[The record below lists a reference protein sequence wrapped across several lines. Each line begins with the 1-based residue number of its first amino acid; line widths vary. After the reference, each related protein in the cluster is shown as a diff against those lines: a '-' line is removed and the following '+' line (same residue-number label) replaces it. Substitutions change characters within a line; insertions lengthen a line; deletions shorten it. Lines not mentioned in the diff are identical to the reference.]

1 MATTRFIAMH
11 INKGKNIAQCIK
23 NRIDYAINPDKTE
36 NGKYISSYGCNP
48 ENIQGEFLLSK
59 SIYANKTG
67 REQKND
73 VIAYQIRQ
81 SFKPGE
87 VTPQKANDIGYK
99 LAMKFTKGNY
109 AFIVAT
115 HIDKSHIHNHI
126 IFNSTSL
133 DCNKKFRDFLG
144 SGKAIRKISD
154 YICIENGLSIIEN
167 PKKTKSNYGKWLGNK
182 KQTSHSE
189 KLRIK
194 IDEALQQK
202 PKNINEF
209 FNIMKEL
216 GYEIKTGKHIAFKS
230 SEQKKYIRLN
240 SLGKGYT
247 QQDIFNKIEGKT
259 QYFNKNTYEKNINFI
274 IDIQEKINEGKGKGY
289 AHWAKIFNAKQISA
303 TLNYIS
309 ENNIQNYDVLDEK
322 VKKINESFNNIS
334 NEIKDREKRMNDI
347 NQLKK
352 HIINYLKTKDIYN
365 AYKQKN
371 FSIKFYEEHKEELI
385 INKSSKEFFDKY
397 NIKKLPSIKSLQCK
411 YMELLYENKKAYKQY
426 HKLKKDM
433 KELLIIKSNIDYILN
448 GKCSKKELKKTEKE
462 I

>member
-48 ENIQGEFLLSK
+48 ETIQGEFLLSK

-67 REQKND
+67 REQKNN

-144 SGKAIRKISD
+144 SAKAIRKISD

-259 QYFNKNTYEKNINFI
+259 QYFNKNIYEKNINFI
-274 IDIQEKINEGKGKGY
+274 IDIQEKINEGKSEGY
-289 AHWAKIFNAKQISA
+289 VHWAKIFNAKQISA

-322 VKKINESFNNIS
+322 VKKISESFNNIS
-334 NEIKDREKRMNDI
+334 DEIKDREKQMNDI

-365 AYKQKN
+365 TYKQKN

-385 INKSSKEFFDKY
+385 INKSSKKFFDKY

-448 GKCSKKELKKTEKE
+448 GQCSKKELKKTEKE

>member
-11 INKGKNIAQCIK
+11 INKGKSLAQCIK

-36 NGKYISSYGCNP
+36 NGKYISSYGCNS
-48 ENIQGEFLLSK
+48 ETIQGEFLLSK
-59 SIYANKTG
+59 SVYASKTG

-209 FNIMKEL
+209 FNIMEEL

-274 IDIQEKINEGKGKGY
+274 IDIQEKINEGKGEGY

-322 VKKINESFNNIS
+322 VKKISESFNNIS
-334 NEIKDREKRMNDI
+334 DEIKDREKRMNDI

-426 HKLKKDM
+426 HKLKKEM

-448 GKCSKKELKKTEKE
+448 GQCSKKELKKTEKE

>member
-11 INKGKNIAQCIK
+11 INKGKSIAQCIK

-48 ENIQGEFLLSK
+48 ETIQGEFLLSK
-59 SIYANKTG
+59 SVYASKTG

-209 FNIMKEL
+209 FNIMKQL

-259 QYFNKNTYEKNINFI
+259 QYFNKNIYEKNINFI
-274 IDIQEKINEGKGKGY
+274 IDIQEKINEGKGEGY

-322 VKKINESFNNIS
+322 VKKISESFNNIS
-334 NEIKDREKRMNDI
+334 DEIKDREKRMYDI

-426 HKLKKDM
+426 HKLKKEM

-448 GKCSKKELKKTEKE
+448 GQCSKKELKKTEKE
-462 I
+462 L

>member
-48 ENIQGEFLLSK
+48 ETIQGEFLLSK

-67 REQKND
+67 REQKNN

-144 SGKAIRKISD
+144 SAKAIRKISD

-259 QYFNKNTYEKNINFI
+259 QYFNKNIYEKNINFI
-274 IDIQEKINEGKGKGY
+274 IDIQEKINEGKSEGY
-289 AHWAKIFNAKQISA
+289 VHWAKIFNAKQISA

-322 VKKINESFNNIS
+322 VKKISESFNNIS
-334 NEIKDREKRMNDI
+334 DEIKDREKQMNDI

-365 AYKQKN
+365 TYKQKN

-385 INKSSKEFFDKY
+385 INKSSKKFFDKY

-426 HKLKKDM
+426 HKLKKEM

-448 GKCSKKELKKTEKE
+448 GQCSKKELKKTEKE

>member
-1 MATTRFIAMH
+1 MH
-11 INKGKNIAQCIK
+11 INKGKSLAQCIK

-48 ENIQGEFLLSK
+48 ETIQGEFLLSK

-67 REQKND
+67 REQKNN

-182 KQTSHSE
+182 KTNVSF
-189 KLRIK
+189 R
-194 IDEALQQK
+194 
-202 PKNINEF
+202 
-209 FNIMKEL
+209 
-216 GYEIKTGKHIAFKS
+216 
-230 SEQKKYIRLN
+230 
-240 SLGKGYT
+240 
-247 QQDIFNKIEGKT
+247 KIE
-259 QYFNKNTYEKNINFI
+259 N
-274 IDIQEKINEGKGKGY
+274 
-289 AHWAKIFNAKQISA
+289 
-303 TLNYIS
+303 
-309 ENNIQNYDVLDEK
+309 
-322 VKKINESFNNIS
+322 
-334 NEIKDREKRMNDI
+334 
-347 NQLKK
+347 
-352 HIINYLKTKDIYN
+352 
-365 AYKQKN
+365 
-371 FSIKFYEEHKEELI
+371 
-385 INKSSKEFFDKY
+385 
-397 NIKKLPSIKSLQCK
+397 
-411 YMELLYENKKAYKQY
+411 
-426 HKLKKDM
+426 
-433 KELLIIKSNIDYILN
+433 
-448 GKCSKKELKKTEKE
+448 
-462 I
+462 

>member
-11 INKGKNIAQCIK
+11 INKGKSITQCIK

-36 NGKYISSYGCNP
+36 NGKYISYYGCNP
-48 ENIQGEFLLSK
+48 ETIQGEFLLSK

-274 IDIQEKINEGKGKGY
+274 IDIQEKINEGKGEGY
-289 AHWAKIFNAKQISA
+289 AYWAKIFNAKQISA

-309 ENNIQNYDVLDEK
+309 ENNIQNYDVLYEK
-322 VKKINESFNNIS
+322 VKKISESFNNIS
-334 NEIKDREKRMNDI
+334 DEIKDREKRMNDI

-371 FSIKFYEEHKEELI
+371 FSIKFYDEHKEELI

-426 HKLKKDM
+426 HKLKREM

-448 GKCSKKELKKTEKE
+448 GQCSKKELKKTEKE
-462 I
+462 L